1 MTRCQ
6 GFLTQSV
13 CGAPN
18 HHLRNRIAA
27 LNAGHDLATPR
38 RGHDVHKLPARLLW
52 CPEVYHRATQYQH
65 KTAVRRYAM
74 SALPINFLS
83 DDDPAEPVDTR
94 EPATCLDEAAMVD
107 AKHKPVRNGTHSCLS
122 GVRMVEFV
130 SLCELR
136 SQSEDVWRSLA
147 QEKDLVVTS
156 NGKPIAIS
164 AVLRRPC
171 RPHHN
176 RCRRPSGEAEWRRGP
191 VRDPGGGHGAGG
203 ALLVRVRRRCPPA
216 APASRVSTPI

>member
-1 MTRCQ
+1 MRAMIS
-6 GFLTQSV
+6 L
-13 CGAPN
+13 P
-18 HHLRNRIAA
+18 
-27 LNAGHDLATPR
+27 PR
-38 RGHDVHKLPARLLW
+38 RGHDVHQLPARLPW
-52 CPEVYHRATQYQH
+52 RREVYHRATQYQH

-74 SALPINFLS
+74 SALPINLLS

-156 NGKPIAIS
+156 NGKPIAILS
-164 AVLRRPC
+164 ATTEATLEASLAALRQARAQLAVAAMQQ
-171 RPHHN
+171 RARETRADRLTLEDVN
-176 RCRRPSGEAEWRRGP
+176 AEISAARRARSG
-191 VRDPGGGHGAGG
+191 
-203 ALLVRVRRRCPPA
+203 
-216 APASRVSTPI
+216 